1 MRLSWEQLHTWMT
14 SDAGCFVMS
23 IVVPKGRKHLCADAL
38 FRLLHENFARIAD
51 AGADDGE
58 IPLDDALM
66 SAFAMFSLK
75 TPSLLSFD
83 QQRAEGHLQTIYGL
97 DRVPCDTRMRERLD
111 PVAPES
117 LRPSFTLVFRQ
128 LQRGKAL
135 EPMVFLDGHSLVALD
150 GTGYFSSKT
159 LHCDSCLHKEH
170 RNGSITSYHQMLGA
184 AIIHPD
190 FRAVIPLMPEP
201 IVKQDGTEKND
212 GARKAAKRFITKLRQ
227 DHPHLKF
234 SITEDALSANAPH
247 IETLHDSGCHDI
259 LGVKEGDHAYL
270 FQQVQAA
277 ADAGRVT
284 SYERHDRATG
294 LVHRL
299 RFVNDMPLNGSR
311 TDVRVHCIEYWEHG
325 DGKVQHFSWV
335 TDLRVNKR
343 NVYRLMRGGRAR
355 WKMENE
361 TFHTLKNQGDNFE
374 HNYGH
379 GTKHL
384 SVVFAMLMMLAF
396 VVDQTQQLCCALFQ
410 AVWAK
415 LGSKRMLWERM
426 RALFYDD
433 AFASMR
439 QLFEALWYGF
449 KKSSPIVTL
458 DASSSAPCLL
468 RLCAIEPDVL
478 LSLGATMPPG
488 RDRSAFH
495 KTACHIESRK
505 FLHKTGKGMVEPL
518 TELSTPLVA

>member
-1 MRLSWEQLHTWMT
+1 
-14 SDAGCFVMS
+14 
-23 IVVPKGRKHLCADAL
+23 
-38 FRLLHENFARIAD
+38 
-51 AGADDGE
+51 
-58 IPLDDALM
+58 
-66 SAFAMFSLK
+66 
-75 TPSLLSFD
+75 
-83 QQRAEGHLQTIYGL
+83 
-97 DRVPCDTRMRERLD
+97 MRERLD

-117 LRPSFTLVFRQ
+117 LRYSFTLVFRQ

-135 EPMVFLDGHSLVALD
+135 EPMVFLDGHYLVALD
-150 GTGYFSSKT
+150 GTGYFSSQT
-159 LHCDSCLHKEH
+159 IHCDSCLHKAH
-170 RNGSITSYHQMLGA
+170 RNGSITYYHQMLGA

-201 IVKQDGTEKND
+201 IVQQDGTEKND
-212 GARKAAKRFITKLRQ
+212 CERNAAKRFITKLRH

-234 SITEDALSANAPH
+234 IITEDALSSNAPH
-247 IETLHDSGCHDI
+247 IETLHDYGCHYI
-259 LGVKEGDHAYL
+259 LGVKAGDHAYL
-270 FQQVQAA
+270 FKQVQAA
-277 ADAGRVT
+277 EDAGRVT
-284 SYERHDRATG
+284 SYERHDRAAG
-294 LVHRL
+294 LVHRF

-311 TDVRVHCIEYWEHG
+311 TDVRVNFIEYWEHG

-355 WKMENE
+355 WKIENE
-361 TFHTLKNQGDNFE
+361 TFNTLKNQGYNFE

-379 GTKHL
+379 GTKNL

-396 VVDQTQQLCCALFQ
+396 LVDQTQQLCCALFQ

-426 RALFYDD
+426 RALFYDY

-458 DASSSAPCLL
+458 DSS
-468 RLCAIEPDVL
+468 
-478 LSLGATMPPG
+478 
-488 RDRSAFH
+488 
-495 KTACHIESRK
+495 
-505 FLHKTGKGMVEPL
+505 
-518 TELSTPLVA
+518 